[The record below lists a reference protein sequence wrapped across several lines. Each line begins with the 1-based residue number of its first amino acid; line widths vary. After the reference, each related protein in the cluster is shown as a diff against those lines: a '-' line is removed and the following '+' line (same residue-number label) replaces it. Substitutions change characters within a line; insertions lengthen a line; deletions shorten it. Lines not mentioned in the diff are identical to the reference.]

1 MDLTSILWF
10 SVLLQVFA
18 AIMALRLIPFT
29 GKAIAW
35 IILSMAFILMASRR
49 AISLLRQEGIVDGEW
64 LTAMT
69 TEIVALVI
77 SLLIVV
83 GVFMIRG
90 VFLKKT
96 LDEDELR
103 KLSQVVEQTSSSTII
118 TDLEGNIE
126 YVNQKFTE
134 ITGYELDEIKGKPTN
149 FLNSGKTRPEVF
161 VNMWKTIQAGRV
173 WIGEFCNECKNGT
186 LRWEK
191 ARVSPVRDGE
201 EKITHYVAVLEDVT
215 EQRAQREALEYMAMH
230 DSLTDLPN
238 RALFYD
244 RVYQAILGAEHN
256 KSSVAV
262 LLMDLNHFKVINDT
276 LGHHI
281 GDQILKEVANR
292 LLRTVKTYDTV
303 ARMGGDE
310 FLVLLSDVQ
319 HEQASRIA
327 KRLSEAVQEPFVI
340 AGHNFDIDMSIG
352 IAMYPQNGDDPDV
365 LIQRSDVAMYS
376 AKSRSTGIAM
386 YDPDLDDYSVGRLE
400 LLGEVRNALEAE
412 QFCVHYQPRMDLFTM
427 EMEGVEALV
436 RWMHPKRGIIYP
448 DNFIPILEETGHIT
462 VLTRWIIKKA
472 IEQLALWRNLN
483 PEFIMSINI
492 STRDLCDQKLSEY
505 IAENL
510 KFFDV
515 PPSAII
521 LEITESSLMQYSRY
535 TYSTIDSLDEL
546 GIKLAIDDFGTG
558 YSSLQYLKVLPV
570 SELKIDKSFVMNMLD
585 DEDDAVIVRSTI
597 DLGHNLGL
605 DVVAE
610 GVEDEETS
618 KILQILNCNH
628 AQGYHF
634 SKAVEE
640 GVITKMITG
649 ENNIFKLQ
657 NEEEVNNSQVS

>member
-657 NEEEVNNSQVS
+657 NEEEINNSQVS